1 MCVGFRDIYLK
12 EANKHVHKK
21 AVEASKSVGGKP
33 QAQPVA
39 ATASTGSSKLSQL
52 LKSDKWNCN
61 GCYAP
66 NKKEDL
72 KCACCGTLKPGATA
86 ADAAAKAPAAV
97 PSSQISFGAKP
108 DTQSPGKS
116 LFSFGS
122 QAPATTTT
130 AAEAKPAPFSFG
142 QPKPSP
148 SKEAGNSLFA
158 SKDLP
163 TFGSLAS
170 SAAPTKSLFGSLGTT
185 TANAF
190 SGGLQANQTVKPLF
204 GGFQTG
210 SPAKVTT
217 AGGDEDEG
225 AGAENPEDYEPQVDF
240 KPIVKL
246 QEVETKTGEE
256 NELVVFKARS
266 KLYRFDNTT
275 KEWKE
280 KGTGEMKVMCH
291 SLL

>member
-1 MCVGFRDIYLK
+1 M
-12 EANKHVHKK
+12 
-21 AVEASKSVGGKP
+21 
-33 QAQPVA
+33 A
-39 ATASTGSSKLSQL
+39 ATASSGSNKLSQL
-52 LKSDKWNCN
+52 LKSDKWNCT
-61 GCYAP
+61 GCLAA

-86 ADAAAKAPAAV
+86 EDVAAKAPAAV

-108 DTQSPGKS
+108 DTQSTGKP

-122 QAPATTTT
+122 QPAAATTTT
-130 AAEAKPAPFSFG
+130 TDAKAAPFSFG
-142 QPKPSP
+142 QQATKPSP
-148 SKEAGNSLFA
+148 SKDAGNSLFA
-158 SKDLP
+158 AKDLP

-170 SAAPTKSLFGSLGTT
+170 NAAPTKSLFGSLGTAT
-185 TANAF
+185 TNAF
-190 SGGLQANQTVKPLF
+190 SGGLQANQPVKPLF
-204 GGFQTG
+204 GGFQQTG

-256 NELVVFKARS
+256 NEIVVFKARS
-266 KLYRFDNTT
+266 KLYRFDNST

-280 KGTGEMKVMCH
+280 KGTGEMKVIGLKKLYIICSDMVFI
-291 SLL
+291 LLI